1 MSSTDKKDPQD
12 KAGQLTLTD
21 EDITSDRSMG
31 RRGMLKSVG
40 GSILA
45 GTVVSVVGVSA
56 KAEEPAELATDSDP
70 NDAAGRGRTGRTD
83 SDSGSNA
90 DGAGH
95 GRRGGGGGGGRRG
108 GGVSDSDSGPN
119 ADAAGRGRT
128 GRSDSDS
135 GSNADRAGHGRR

>member
-56 KAEEPAELATDSDP
+56 KAEEPAELATDSYP

-90 DGAGH
+90 DSAGH
-95 GRRGGGGGGGRRG
+95 GRRGGGGGDVGPAHIGKAHTFTGIRLGGMQMGAQG
-108 GGVSDSDSGPN
+108 GQPEQNGE
-119 ADAAGRGRT
+119 
-128 GRSDSDS
+128 
-135 GSNADRAGHGRR
+135 GSP